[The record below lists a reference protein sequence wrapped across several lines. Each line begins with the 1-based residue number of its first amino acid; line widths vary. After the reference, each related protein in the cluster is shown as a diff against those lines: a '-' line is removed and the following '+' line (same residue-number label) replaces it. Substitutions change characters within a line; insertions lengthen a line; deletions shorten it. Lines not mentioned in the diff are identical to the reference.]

1 MLKMIRPGLAIF
13 GILIAVI
20 LLPSASAAQDK
31 AEMKTV
37 SVYLLDV
44 TNSMMGCS
52 KCLISGPTDKVL
64 PKVIKRIADE
74 VKAAP
79 KPMEVFVVPFAH
91 NVIDFDGDGPFKPWR
106 KFSITNEQDAK
117 DFAEYLNPNKYG
129 SLGPGETQVTSKLLP
144 TYGSSKSEVKV
155 WPGFEELCADRT
167 YVNAA
172 LYSIINQGISLLRE
186 MTPDKVKTDAWRQY
200 VSTHTHRMTV
210 FTDSL
215 NTMKTANFAHVVQS
229 AGLHQ
234 NEMDGQFWMAKVYVE
249 ASNLDAKVSDS
260 ILEEEKVRGN
270 SKSVL
275 LCRLKELPSVSGMLD
290 FDSYRLAFDEGLKDP
305 SKYEDGEMTL
315 DFPPIKITGN
325 ASRLSASVYDS
336 DLVRWPKESGLK
348 MVGAVSES
356 PFANIQEDFS
366 PRLFGV
372 MEILSAGLTQT
383 SAKLKIE
390 AHGKK
395 GGPKPMFLMS
405 GASEIFLYLDLKLD
419 PPNSTTTVAIIPPG
433 GPNTATKG
441 SNVWVLA
448 PLPLRK
454 VKDGL
459 ENGTV
464 TLTGDKYLL
473 PGSRVKVVFNNDAL
487 SVASS
492 DGRSLRSGEM
502 AEVGAYTISIEP
514 PITPGSVTADLEF
527 VFTDSHL
534 VFEGGASSYKAQFKL
549 EVGSDLPFY
558 IVIAGGVAVF
568 LFALGIIIIR
578 FLIAPPK
585 ISTIGGRLVLVRRGE
600 RTVDEDHDLSGI
612 QKPLF
617 IVGKGPQCDWI
628 LEDKS
633 LPHYAFVIELRKKEN
648 RLRVRKWDSEVEGV
662 KINNNDLAETFIKD
676 GDHIE
681 IPGHEFVFHG

>member
-1 MLKMIRPGLAIF
+1 MIRPGLAIF
-13 GILIAVI
+13 GILTALTFLPAV
-20 LLPSASAAQDK
+20 SDAQDK

-64 PKVIKRIADE
+64 PKAVKRIADE

-79 KPMEVFVVPFAH
+79 KPMDVFIVPFAH
-91 NVIDFDGDGPFKPWR
+91 DVIDFDGDGPFKPWR

-129 SLGPGETQVTSKLLP
+129 SLGSGETQVSSKLLP
-144 TYGSSKSEVKV
+144 VYGSAKSKVKV
-155 WPGFEELCADRT
+155 WPGFEELCAERP

-172 LYSIINQGISLLRE
+172 LYSVINRGITLLRE
-186 MTPDKVKTDAWRQY
+186 MTPDKGKKEAWRQY

-234 NEMDGQFWMAKVYVE
+234 KEMDGQFWMSKVYVE
-249 ASNLDAKVSDS
+249 ASNLDAKVSES
-260 ILEEEKVRGN
+260 ILDEEKVIGD
-270 SKSVL
+270 SESVL
-275 LCRLKELPSVSGMLD
+275 LCRFRELPKVSGMLD
-290 FDSYRLAFDEGLKDP
+290 FDSYNLTFDEGLKDP
-305 SKYEDGEMTL
+305 SKYKDGEMTL
-315 DFPPIKITGN
+315 DFPPIKVTGN
-325 ASRLSASVYDS
+325 APSLSASIYNS

-348 MVGAVSES
+348 MKGAVSES
-356 PFANIQEDFS
+356 PFTNIHEDFS
-366 PRLFGV
+366 PTLFGV
-372 MEILSAGLTQT
+372 MKILSVGLTQT
-383 SAKLKIE
+383 TAKLKIE

-395 GGPKPMFLMS
+395 GGVKPMFLMS
-405 GASEIFLYLDLKLD
+405 GASEIFLYVDLNLD
-419 PPNSTTTVAIIPPG
+419 PPESTTTVAIIPPG
-433 GPNTATKG
+433 GSNVTTKD

-473 PGSRVKVVFNNDAL
+473 PGSRVKVVFNDDAL
-487 SVASS
+487 SVVTS

-502 AEVGAYTISIEP
+502 AEVGVYTISIEP
-514 PITPGSVTADLEF
+514 PITPGSVAADLEF

-534 VFEGGASSYKAQFKL
+534 VFEGGASSYKAQFQL
-549 EVGSDLPFY
+549 DVGSDLPFY
-558 IVIAGGVAVF
+558 LMIAGGVAGLV
-568 LFALGIIIIR
+568 FALALIIIK
-578 FLIAPPK
+578 FLIAPPR
-585 ISTIGGRLVLVRRGE
+585 ISAIGGRLVLVRHGE

-612 QKPLF
+612 QKPMF
-617 IVGKGPQCDWI
+617 IVGKGPQCDWV

-633 LPHYAFVIELRKKEN
+633 LPHYAFVIELRKKES

-681 IPGHEFVFHG
+681 IPGHEFVFHN